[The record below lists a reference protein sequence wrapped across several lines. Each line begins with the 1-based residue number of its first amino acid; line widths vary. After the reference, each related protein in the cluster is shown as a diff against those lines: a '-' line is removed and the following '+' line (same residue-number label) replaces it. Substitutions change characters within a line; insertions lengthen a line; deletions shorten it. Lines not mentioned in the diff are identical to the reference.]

1 MLVARPAEVNPPP
14 PSRSFRAFMFPP
26 PLLLRLLFKFGK
38 RPELAAAGITDEP
51 FRLSD
56 PRSPKA
62 PRPLSV
68 EVKLLARTSH

>member
-1 MLVARPAEVNPPP
+1 MARPAEVNPPP

-26 PLLLRLLFKFGK
+26 PLLLRLLFKFGR
-38 RPELAAAGITDEP
+38 RPELAVAGITDEP
-51 FRLSD
+51 FKFID

-68 EVKLLARTSH
+68 EVKLLARTGH